1 MKRIVIGWVIV
12 GLAWGRGG
20 AAQGSPA
27 VPAYVVE
34 LRQLTGNQS
43 LTVEEVNAGIAEAS
57 SDYNYFMKLYLTG
70 KIPSLPHGLR
80 LTALHRG
87 VQPVAVEDA
96 GGLKSIAHLRKD
108 PDIVVKEI
116 AYRSSVSDL
125 HPLYAEVCYSPKG
138 RDLPIA
144 VVQHGGN
151 PGSRFGTVSSC
162 YRMAKKGLF
171 GISVSKRARDGSA
184 GANDS
189 WAVETF
195 DIIDAIEVV
204 KREYAAQVD
213 PTNVNIWGYSGGC
226 IDAVAAAVRF
236 PDYFRLVAP
245 YFGQLEWTK
254 TWGSIPK
261 ERRRQHAAKGEQVK
275 GNNIVDGIGGFP
287 DEVPDRYLAR
297 DLLLGVINNPYS
309 RFHFFLDSED
319 PSGPLLQE
327 HFKTYLAKSQAL
339 GRRNVELH
347 LSKPGDVYRWHHA
360 YPGSWD
366 ELGNPDLMAAEA
378 AYLSHILN
386 RDYPEPV
393 LADGGRMNVLGY
405 LKTKEFFVWL
415 GKGDDAVAEL
425 DYALTGPVNTFAFR
439 RLSSNPSVRGRLTV
453 PNPAGHRWRIEIS
466 GKVVRETRDP
476 NVVASFD
483 LNDTVVMRRV
493 D

>member
-1 MKRIVIGWVIV
+1 MKRILLGFVA
-12 GLAWGRGG
+12 GLTWTGAG
-20 AAQGSPA
+20 AAQSPPS

-34 LRQLTGNQS
+34 LRKLTRNQS
-43 LTVEEVNAGIAEAS
+43 LTVEEVDAGIAQAS
-57 SDYNYFMKLYLTG
+57 SQYNYFMKLYLAG
-70 KIPSLPHGLR
+70 KLPSLLHALR
-80 LTALHRG
+80 LTALHKG
-87 VQPVAVEDA
+87 VEPIAIEEA
-96 GGLKSIAHLRKD
+96 GGPKSIAHLRKD

-125 HPLYAEVCYSPKG
+125 YPLYAELCYSPTG

-151 PGSRFGTVSSC
+151 PGSRFGTVNSC

-171 GISVSKRARDGSA
+171 GVSVSKRARDGSA

-204 KREYAAQVD
+204 KRDYAAQVD
-213 PTNVNIWGYSGGC
+213 STNINIWGYSGGC

-245 YFGQLEWTK
+245 YFGQLEWTR

-261 ERRRQHAAKGEQVK
+261 ERRRQHAAQGEQVK

-287 DEVPDRYLAR
+287 DEVPDQYLAR

-327 HFKTYLAKSQAL
+327 HFKTYLAKSQAV
-339 GRRNVELH
+339 GRTNVELH

-360 YPGSWD
+360 YPGSWA

-378 AYLSHILN
+378 VYLSHILN

-393 LADGGRMNVLGY
+393 LADGGRMTVLGY
-405 LKTKEFFVWL
+405 LKTKQFFVWL

-425 DYALTGPVNTFAFR
+425 DYALTGPVSTFGFR
-439 RLSSNPSVRGRLTV
+439 RLSSNPSVRGRLTI
-453 PNPAGHRWRIEIS
+453 PNRAGRRWRAEID
-466 GKVVRETRDP
+466 GKIVTETSAPEVV
-476 NVVASFD
+476 VSFD
-483 LNDTVVMRRV
+483 LDDTVVLRRV
-493 D
+493 E